1 MLSNAIDNFA
11 SLVSKETF
19 PKLEFDYAASF
30 LKLLLFWISS
40 IAWLF
45 FVYFSPIF
53 AVCSNPLSWKRKIP
67 IFLFYLSILLLVFLI
82 AAQVHYLKALN
93 QTQTIGI
100 FTLFFKQ
107 FFQPRLWGL
116 YYG

>member
-1 MLSNAIDNFA
+1 

-45 FVYFSPIF
+45 FVYFAPIF

-93 QTQTIGI
+93 QTQPIGI

-107 FFQPRLWGL
+107 FFQPKLWGL